1 MLLLIYV
8 AIMAM
13 KLARIEK
20 GLGEVAEIAEAR
32 RGEGATAR
40 RGRAPAAEHHPHR
53 HPGPRRL
60 WRDRAGD
67 PALSE
72 LLALGVSH
80 KTAPLELRE
89 RLSLTEG
96 RSVAA
101 LRELTEAGTIGEAA
115 AISTCNRTE
124 LYLVVSD
131 PVQAESEALG
141 VLTRKADIPP
151 TELLG
156 HLYSL
161 RGEDASRHLLR
172 VTAGLDSMIVG
183 EAEIQGQVKRAYELA
198 LVEGATGPIL
208 NRLFRGALA
217 AGGRARNETAI
228 GERGVSIPSVAVEV
242 AQRALGDLSER
253 TVLMIGAGATAELVA
268 RALVARGVDTVFVA
282 NRHHDR
288 ALGLAERFDGEAI
301 RFENLPEQLVEV
313 DVVVSTTN
321 SPHHIIERDGL
332 EQVMAEREAR
342 PLVADRHRR
351 AARHRARLPRGRRRS
366 ASTTSTTSS
375 RSSNGTPA
383 CAKPRRRGPNGSSRT
398 SSTASSAGSPR
409 SRWCRRSRRCASA
422 ATRSCAGCWPRTR
435 TAGRAS
441 TEADRARME
450 LMANAIASRILH
462 EPTRRIR
469 RAAGSDDA
477 YQYVSAM
484 RELFGLDVETEVEA
498 EADATAQ
505 GDRAASP
512 HSGLSWPCASP
523 LAAASL
529 R

>member
-1 MLLLIYV
+1 M
-8 AIMAM
+8 
-13 KLARIEK
+13 
-20 GLGEVAEIAEAR
+20 
-32 RGEGATAR
+32 
-40 RGRAPAAEHHPHR
+40 
-53 HPGPRRL
+53 
-60 WRDRAGD
+60 
-67 PALSE
+67 SE

-80 KTAPLELRE
+80 KTAPLDLRE

-96 RSVAA
+96 RAVSA
-101 LRELTEAGTIGEAA
+101 LRELTAAPGIHEAA

-124 LYLVVSD
+124 LYLIVSD
-131 PVQAESEALG
+131 PVEAESTALG
-141 VLTRKADIPP
+141 VLTRQADIRP

-161 RGEDASRHLLR
+161 RSVDAARHLLR

-242 AQRALGDLSER
+242 AQRVLGDLSER
-253 TVLMIGAGATAELVA
+253 KVLMIGAGATAELVA

-301 RFENLPEQLVEV
+301 RFETLPEQLVEV

-342 PLVADRHRR
+342 PLVLIDIAVPRDIEPGCREL
-351 AARHRARLPRGRRRS
+351 AAVSLYDIDDIQQIVER
-366 ASTTSTTSS
+366 
-375 RSSNGTPA
+375 N
-383 CAKPRRRGPNGSSRT
+383 
-398 SSTASSAGSPR
+398 AGVR
-409 SRWCRRSRRCASA
+409 EAE
-422 ATRSCAGCWPRTR
+422 ATRAEQIIEDELDRFQKWL
-435 TAGRAS
+435 AS
-441 TEADRARME
+441 LEVVPTIAAMRERGDEVVRRVLAENENRWENLTDADRARME

-462 EPTRRIR
+462 EPTRRIK
-469 RAAGSDDA
+469 RAAGSDEA

-498 EADATAQ
+498 EADTTAKVTELRRPTQ
-505 GDRAASP
+505 G
-512 HSGLSWPCASP
+512 
-523 LAAASL
+523 
-529 R
+529 

>member
-1 MLLLIYV
+1 
-8 AIMAM
+8 
-13 KLARIEK
+13 
-20 GLGEVAEIAEAR
+20 
-32 RGEGATAR
+32 
-40 RGRAPAAEHHPHR
+40 
-53 HPGPRRL
+53 
-60 WRDRAGD
+60 
-67 PALSE
+67 LSE

-101 LRELTEAGTIGEAA
+101 LRELTETETIGEAA

-131 PVQAESEALG
+131 SVQAESEALG

-253 TVLMIGAGATAELVA
+253 KVLMIGAGATAELVA
-268 RALVARGVDTVFVA
+268 RALVARGVATVFVA

-301 RFENLPEQLVEV
+301 RFETLPEQLVEV

-342 PLVADRHRR
+342 PLVLIDIAVPRDIEPGCREL
-351 AARHRARLPRGRRRS
+351 AAVSLYDIDDIQQIVER
-366 ASTTSTTSS
+366 
-375 RSSNGTPA
+375 N
-383 CAKPRRRGPNGSSRT
+383 
-398 SSTASSAGSPR
+398 AGVR
-409 SRWCRRSRRCASA
+409 EAE
-422 ATRSCAGCWPRTR
+422 ATRAERIIEDELDRFQKWV
-435 TAGRAS
+435 AS
-441 TEADRARME
+441 LEVVPTIAAMRERGDEVVRRVLAENENRWENLTDADRARME

-462 EPTRRIR
+462 EPTRRIK
-469 RAAGSDDA
+469 RAAGSDEA

-498 EADATAQ
+498 EADTTAKVTELRRPTQ
-505 GDRAASP
+505 G
-512 HSGLSWPCASP
+512 
-523 LAAASL
+523 
-529 R
+529 

>member
-1 MLLLIYV
+1 M
-8 AIMAM
+8 
-13 KLARIEK
+13 
-20 GLGEVAEIAEAR
+20 
-32 RGEGATAR
+32 
-40 RGRAPAAEHHPHR
+40 
-53 HPGPRRL
+53 
-60 WRDRAGD
+60 
-67 PALSE
+67 SE

-101 LRELTEAGTIGEAA
+101 LRELTETETIGEAA

-253 TVLMIGAGATAELVA
+253 KVLMIGAGATAELVA

-301 RFENLPEQLVEV
+301 RFETLPEQLVEV

-342 PLVADRHRR
+342 PLVLIDIAVPRDIEPGCREL
-351 AARHRARLPRGRRRS
+351 AAVSVYDIDDIQQIVER
-366 ASTTSTTSS
+366 
-375 RSSNGTPA
+375 N
-383 CAKPRRRGPNGSSRT
+383 
-398 SSTASSAGSPR
+398 AGVR
-409 SRWCRRSRRCASA
+409 EAE
-422 ATRSCAGCWPRTR
+422 ATRAEQIIEDELDRFQKWL
-435 TAGRAS
+435 AS
-441 TEADRARME
+441 LEVVPTIAAMRERGDEVVRRVLAENENRWENLTDADRARME

-462 EPTRRIR
+462 EPTRRIK

-498 EADATAQ
+498 EADTTAKVTALRRPTQ
-505 GDRAASP
+505 G
-512 HSGLSWPCASP
+512 
-523 LAAASL
+523 
-529 R
+529 

>member
-1 MLLLIYV
+1 V
-8 AIMAM
+8 
-13 KLARIEK
+13 
-20 GLGEVAEIAEAR
+20 
-32 RGEGATAR
+32 
-40 RGRAPAAEHHPHR
+40 
-53 HPGPRRL
+53 
-60 WRDRAGD
+60 
-67 PALSE
+67 SE

-96 RSVAA
+96 RAVAA
-101 LRELTEAGTIGEAA
+101 LRELTETETIGEAA

-141 VLTRKADIPP
+141 VLTRKADIRP

-161 RGEDASRHLLR
+161 RGIDASRHLLR

-217 AGGRARNETAI
+217 AGGRARSETAI

-253 TVLMIGAGATAELVA
+253 KVLMIGAGATAELVA

-301 RFENLPEQLVEV
+301 RFETLPEQLVEV

-342 PLVADRHRR
+342 PLVLIDIAV
-351 AARHRARLPRGRRRS
+351 PRDIE
-366 ASTTSTTSS
+366 
-375 RSSNGTPA
+375 PA
-383 CAKPRRRGPNGSSRT
+383 CREVAAVSVYDIDDIQQIVERN
-398 SSTASSAGSPR
+398 AGVR
-409 SRWCRRSRRCASA
+409 EAE
-422 ATRSCAGCWPRTR
+422 ATRAERIIEDELDRFQRWL
-435 TAGRAS
+435 AS
-441 TEADRARME
+441 LEVVPTIAAMRERGDEVVRRVLAENENRWESLSEADRARME

-469 RAAGSDDA
+469 RAAGSDEA

-498 EADATAQ
+498 EADTTAKVTELRRPTQ
-505 GDRAASP
+505 G
-512 HSGLSWPCASP
+512 
-523 LAAASL
+523 
-529 R
+529 